1 MSIWQ
6 IQYDVSP
13 PSVPTLLY
21 PTQTHSLSSLSFSFL
36 YLLLLSPLVLFS
48 DSFFCSASL
57 PTPVFSFFPSFSRS
71 FVLTLFIFKAPNYV
85 LARTLTERV
94 V

>member
-1 MSIWQ
+1 VKHEAAIAGLASEGLARIWAALERAA
-6 IQYDVSP
+6 IQKVTFA
-13 PSVPTLLY
+13 VENGAQREIAT
-21 PTQTHSLSSLSFSFL
+21 
-36 YLLLLSPLVLFS
+36 V
-48 DSFFCSASL
+48 
-57 PTPVFSFFPSFSRS
+57 RS

>member
-1 MSIWQ
+1 MFVDEPNSSEPAKGLKEGG
-6 IQYDVSP
+6 VSG
-13 PSVPTLLY
+13 VRRYVLAGKRRMGQKTV
-21 PTQTHSLSSLSFSFL
+21 SFSH
-36 YLLLLSPLVLFS
+36 
-48 DSFFCSASL
+48 
-57 PTPVFSFFPSFSRS
+57 RKQ